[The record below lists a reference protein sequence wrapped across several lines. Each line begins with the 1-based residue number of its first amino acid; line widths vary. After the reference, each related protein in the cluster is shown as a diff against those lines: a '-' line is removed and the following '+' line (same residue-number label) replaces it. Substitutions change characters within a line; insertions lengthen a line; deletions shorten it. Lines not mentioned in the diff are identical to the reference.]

1 MPPVARVIPWLVL
14 GFALLSLFLGFHE
27 WSQPPFTDEQLVIS
41 RVDTWEVARSTTR
54 VLFVVFLSLGLISV
68 VLARKAT
75 DSLTMLVAYG
85 AAVACVI
92 TLLVTM
98 RNHIALTQRVSGLTG
113 EEFGALFGLL

>member
-85 AAVACVI
+85 GAVACVI